1 MEKRHYR
8 HKKSEQGWVH
18 LNERIVDWPALD
30 RKLVGKDIAR
40 DAEDNFRNSWVLD
53 RESAEPGSLTDRL
66 GYPLRNVADLDALSE
81 RNWPFGIREVLQP
94 FLTC

>member
-30 RKLVGKDIAR
+30 RRLVGKDTAE
-40 DAEDNFRNSWVLD
+40 DAEDNFRNSRAPD

-66 GYPLRNVADLDALSE
+66 GYPLRNVADLDALFE
-81 RNWPFGIREVLQP
+81 GGWPFGIRAALQP